1 MLSEIVA
8 TNSLRNILIFMGI
21 MGALAAFV
29 LFLKGWCYLLARNV
43 DQETKKIINDDKAVG
58 IVESEIRKEGY
69 DHFELKSITSLDKPN
84 ITSIIVDTGSLEIS
98 MEIDNHTGKILS
110 KEKMAR

>member
-1 MLSEIVA
+1 
-8 TNSLRNILIFMGI
+8 MGI

-29 LFLKGWCYLLARNV
+29 LFLKGWCYLLAWNISK
-43 DQETKKIINDDKAVG
+43 DEKKTINDEKAVG
-58 IVESEIRKEGY
+58 IVKSEIRRDGY
-69 DHFELKSITSLDKPN
+69 DHFELESITSLEKPN
-84 ITSIIVDTGSLEIS
+84 ITSVIVNTGSLEIS

>member
-1 MLSEIVA
+1 
-8 TNSLRNILIFMGI
+8 MGI

-29 LFLKGWCYLLARNV
+29 LFLKGWCYLLAWNISK
-43 DQETKKIINDDKAVG
+43 EKKTINDEKAVG
-58 IVESEIRKEGY
+58 IVKSEIRRDGY
-69 DHFELKSITSLDKPN
+69 DHFELESITSLEKPN
-84 ITSIIVDTGSLEIS
+84 ITSVIVNTGSLEIS